1 MYARGSFILLGTY
14 VALVAPV
21 EVAHV
26 GDIDLECALYFLNR
40 EMSDMYTRPYGQKKT
55 STWFSERIESIE

>member
-1 MYARGSFILLGTY
+1 MNTRGSVLDAY

-26 GDIDLECALYFLNR
+26 GDIDLECALYFLKG
-40 EMSDMYTRPYGQKKT
+40 EMSDIVHVLGEQSRT
-55 STWFSERIESIE
+55 ST